1 MYKSGTTIFLGLTM
15 DRIKGC
21 HFRLRAETADM
32 LRELVP
38 LTAHRSMS
46 ALADELLRDAMQR
59 LREREHD
66 NLERMIAAARRT

>member
-1 MYKSGTTIFLGLTM
+1 
-15 DRIKGC
+15 
-21 HFRLRAETADM
+21 M